1 MKRLMLTAVRIRAL
15 LSSNRLVSALY
26 FGGVLLAV
34 FSMLFMY
41 MTQLSQIKYDEEG
54 YYEYSV
60 RSAGDE
66 SFSLE
71 RGLEAAR
78 AAAALFGERGDFLW
92 GGFYAV
98 CTLGEVFDHPPAGY
112 GADTTVYPMVLLDG
126 WYAGQVEWKDGLDLC
141 AERVMGR
148 PYAVALDAHLMQSSA
163 SSAYGR
169 SVGLFGEEHI
179 LLGTHGEYGNEIM
192 FAPDDPCVS
201 ALSFRV
207 LRFVTGHPLR
217 GNELDRLESLAG
229 SLFREPVLH
238 TPSTPEMKYRES
250 FLSSMLLIAAFTAV
264 SMIAFA
270 FLFGFLLESRS
281 AEVRVMLLCGASR
294 VSACLSVLMDAF
306 IVNLVAG
313 VVSLG
318 IFAFAKDAVF
328 SSVVNTT
335 LYLSDYLIILLCF
348 LAASLLVCCPML
360 YNHATNTIAEV
371 RRKHT
376 K

>member
-1 MKRLMLTAVRIRAL
+1 
-15 LSSNRLVSALY
+15 
-26 FGGVLLAV
+26 
-34 FSMLFMY
+34 
-41 MTQLSQIKYDEEG
+41 
-54 YYEYSV
+54 
-60 RSAGDE
+60 
-66 SFSLE
+66 
-71 RGLEAAR
+71 
-78 AAAALFGERGDFLW
+78 
-92 GGFYAV
+92 
-98 CTLGEVFDHPPAGY
+98 
-112 GADTTVYPMVLLDG
+112 
-126 WYAGQVEWKDGLDLC
+126 
-141 AERVMGR
+141 
-148 PYAVALDAHLMQSSA
+148 
-163 SSAYGR
+163 
-169 SVGLFGEEHI
+169 
-179 LLGTHGEYGNEIM
+179 
-192 FAPDDPCVS
+192 
-201 ALSFRV
+201 
-207 LRFVTGHPLR
+207 
-217 GNELDRLESLAG
+217 
-229 SLFREPVLH
+229 VLH